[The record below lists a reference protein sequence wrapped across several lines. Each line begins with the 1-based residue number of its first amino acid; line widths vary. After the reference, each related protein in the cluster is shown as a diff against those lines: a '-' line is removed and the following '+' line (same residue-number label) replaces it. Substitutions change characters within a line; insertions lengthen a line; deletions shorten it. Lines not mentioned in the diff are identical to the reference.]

1 MFSLGEYEGIVV
13 RWSLVVQYMSVSS
26 IIYSVLP
33 RRVRRDSG
41 EVEFSDTVYV
51 C

>member
-1 MFSLGEYEGIVV
+1 
-13 RWSLVVQYMSVSS
+13 MSVSS
-26 IIYSVLP
+26 IIYSVLS